1 MEFSQVSASL
11 RLSLYWAFRTEPR
24 AVIVV
29 CVDGSYYQFL
39 FNPKEESFQAVCVP
53 FL

>member
-1 MEFSQVSASL
+1 MKFSQASASL
-11 RLSLYWAFRTEPR
+11 RLSLYCAFRTEPK
-24 AVIVV
+24 AVIVI

-39 FNPKEESFQAVCVP
+39 VNPKEESFQVVCVQ